1 MGKKYNVANLSDAF
15 LTLWKWD
22 VLNVSL
28 SIFFSDSYAAIE
40 GTSERHVKEGS
51 QLILYCTIVDISGPP
66 SFVFWY
72 RDADVVNYSE
82 QTGVSI
88 ITNHEAPN
96 TDLNAD
102 FPPSPLENPN
112 IGEESTVPEKI
123 LVSTLRIDTVRPK
136 DAGTYTCAPSNA
148 RNHSVVVHV
157 IKGQFLFLTLD
168 WIFISFDNKIWFLD
182 LSFNSILDFQRSLY
196 RDTLSKFNF
205 FAQY

>member
-1 MGKKYNVANLSDAF
+1 MRCNVLSF
-15 LTLWKWD
+15 
-22 VLNVSL
+22 V
-28 SIFFSDSYAAIE
+28 SDSYAAIE

-51 QLILYCTIVDISGPP
+51 ELILYCTIVDISGPP

-112 IGEESTVPEKI
+112 IGEESLVPERI

-168 WIFISFDNKIWFLD
+168 
-182 LSFNSILDFQRSLY
+182 
-196 RDTLSKFNF
+196 
-205 FAQY
+205 

>member
-1 MGKKYNVANLSDAF
+1 MVCL
-15 LTLWKWD
+15 
-22 VLNVSL
+22 
-28 SIFFSDSYAAIE
+28 FSDSYAAIE

-72 RDADVVNYSE
+72 RDEDVVNYSD

-88 ITNHEAPN
+88 MTNHEAMPN
-96 TDLNAD
+96 DGNED
-102 FPPSPLENPN
+102 FSLESHQ
-112 IGEESTVPEKI
+112 ESSIVPRKM

-157 IKGQFLFLTLD
+157 IKGQCFLCGLFWGAKILVQ
-168 WIFISFDNKIWFLD
+168 IIS
-182 LSFNSILDFQRSLY
+182 
-196 RDTLSKFNF
+196 
-205 FAQY
+205 

>member
-22 VLNVSL
+22 VMSCR
-28 SIFFSDSYAAIE
+28 SFSDSYAAIE

-51 QLILYCTIVDISGPP
+51 ELILYCTIVDISGPP

-72 RDADVVNYSE
+72 RDADVVNYSD

-96 TDLNAD
+96 TDSD
-102 FPPSPLENPN
+102 FLPPLTESNR
-112 IGEESTVPEKI
+112 EESKNVPEKQI

-157 IKGQFLFLTLD
+157 IKGQYIYVFDICTNICICTNLD
-168 WIFISFDNKIWFLD
+168 NTQIFH
-182 LSFNSILDFQRSLY
+182 
-196 RDTLSKFNF
+196 
-205 FAQY
+205 

>member
-1 MGKKYNVANLSDAF
+1 M
-15 LTLWKWD
+15 
-22 VLNVSL
+22 
-28 SIFFSDSYAAIE
+28 
-40 GTSERHVKEGS
+40 
-51 QLILYCTIVDISGPP
+51 ILYCTIVDISGPP

-112 IGEESTVPEKI
+112 IGEESLVPERI

-168 WIFISFDNKIWFLD
+168 LIFISFDNKISSGAYIAIHCQNSTFL
-182 LSFNSILDFQRSLY
+182 LSINYRTCWYTLY
-196 RDTLSKFNF
+196 IC
-205 FAQY
+205 A

>member
-1 MGKKYNVANLSDAF
+1 MSCR
-15 LTLWKWD
+15 
-22 VLNVSL
+22 S
-28 SIFFSDSYAAIE
+28 FSDSYAAIE

-51 QLILYCTIVDISGPP
+51 ELILYCTIVDISGPP

-72 RDADVVNYSE
+72 RDADVVNYSD

-96 TDLNAD
+96 TDSD
-102 FPPSPLENPN
+102 FLPPLTESNR
-112 IGEESTVPEKI
+112 EESKNVPEKQI

-157 IKGQFLFLTLD
+157 IKGQYVYVFDICTNICICNNLD
-168 WIFISFDNKIWFLD
+168 NTQIFH
-182 LSFNSILDFQRSLY
+182 
-196 RDTLSKFNF
+196 
-205 FAQY
+205 